1 MISRLPWYYP
11 CLSALAEAFLDAV
24 VRLYGPIGRDTR
36 ATSAVVVVVVVVAV
50 VVVVVV
56 VGGGGVGV
64 LVVSLLL
71 IVVPVAASLVVS
83 YSYHTVLRRWLSI
96 RVRYE

>member
-50 VVVVVV
+50 VVVVVG
-56 VGGGGVGV
+56 GGGGVGV

>member
-1 MISRLPWYYP
+1 MISRLPWYCP

-50 VVVVVV
+50 VVVVVG
-56 VGGGGVGV
+56 GGGGVGV

>member
-50 VVVVVV
+50 VVVVGG
-56 VGGGGVGV
+56 GGGGVGV

>member
-56 VGGGGVGV
+56 GGGGVGV